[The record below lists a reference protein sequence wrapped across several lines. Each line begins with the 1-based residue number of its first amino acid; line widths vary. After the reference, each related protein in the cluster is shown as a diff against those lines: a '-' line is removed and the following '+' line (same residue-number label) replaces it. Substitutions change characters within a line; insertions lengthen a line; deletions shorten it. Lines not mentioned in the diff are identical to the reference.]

1 MEVGRMWL
9 GGGGFWL
16 AEVLV
21 VVLGV
26 VFWGGLIV
34 LIVLGIRW
42 LLRHD
47 SPRPRGPDGDRGPAA
62 SPSPEDPLEI
72 LRRRYAAGEI
82 DDEEYQRRRKTL
94 SGK

>member
-1 MEVGRMWL
+1 MAL
-9 GGGGFWL
+9 PFGGGFWL
-16 AEVLV
+16 AELFAVALA
-21 VVLGV
+21 V

-42 LLRHD
+42 FLRQE
-47 SPRPRGPDGDRGPAA
+47 RGAGHGPGPGQAGTSA
-62 SPSPEDPLEI
+62 EDPLEI

-94 SGK
+94 RG

>member
-1 MEVGRMWL
+1 MAL
-9 GGGGFWL
+9 PFGGGFWL
-16 AEVLV
+16 AELFAVALA
-21 VVLGV
+21 V

-42 LLRHD
+42 FLRQE
-47 SPRPRGPDGDRGPAA
+47 RGAGHGPGAGQA
-62 SPSPEDPLEI
+62 GPPAEDPLEI

-94 SGK
+94 RG